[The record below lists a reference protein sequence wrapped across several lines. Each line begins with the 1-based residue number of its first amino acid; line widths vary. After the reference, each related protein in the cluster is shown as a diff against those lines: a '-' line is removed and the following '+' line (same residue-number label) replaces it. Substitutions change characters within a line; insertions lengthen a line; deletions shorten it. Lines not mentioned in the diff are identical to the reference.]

1 MSACYCYIEQN
12 DDEYSSLGILSR
24 EARFLCSCSRSPA
37 TYFEAASA
45 LNNTVTSEA
54 LLLEGRIGAQAKSS
68 FQS

>member
-1 MSACYCYIEQN
+1 MMNTVVWGYFPERPGSSAAVP
-12 DDEYSSLGILSR
+12 
-24 EARFLCSCSRSPA
+24 EAQA